1 MNILA
6 RDFLLLLDLLLIL
19 YTLHYIIT
27 TVRVQECIPVGCVP
41 SATVAVCCWKGGACS
56 GGGGACSRPGEG
68 MPAPG
73 GGGGDGISACT
84 EEDPPCGQTDRCKNI
99 TFATSLRTV
108 ISCTTT
114 RI

>member
-27 TVRVQECIPVGCVP
+27 AVRVQECIPVGCVP

-56 GGGGACSRPGEG
+56 GGV
-68 MPAPG
+68 PAPG
-73 GGGGDGISACT
+73 RGRGCLLPGVGVGMVSQHALRKTLPVDR
-84 EEDPPCGQTDRCKNI
+84 QTGVK
-99 TFATSLRTV
+99 T
-108 ISCTTT
+108 
-114 RI
+114 